1 VWIAAS
7 SMFLIGNANG
17 QVADA
22 SSREYIEEILV
33 TAERRAQ
40 SVQSI
45 PSAISALS
53 DEQLK
58 ALGIDSATTLQ
69 FGVPSV
75 FVGDGSTQTFITIRG
90 VGPTPQGQSGTSS
103 VSVSVDGVYQSRT
116 LAMGLAQVDL
126 DRVEVLRGP
135 QGTLYGRNAT
145 GGAINFITK
154 APTDAFEAKLA
165 AGYSEY
171 DQSHMQAIMNLPMGD
186 RVRTRFA
193 VDYTDR
199 RDGFIENINP
209 GREDVNELESLAA
222 RLRVTA
228 DLTDDLTVDMGLSS
242 LKNEG
247 TWTYFSQLG
256 TPIQEVIDEN
266 PVLLGATY
274 YPGQSLTVSEN
285 DRNDA
290 TREFDT
296 ASLTFTW
303 DSPIGTLKSITA
315 YQEYDSDYSNDGDG
329 LDISYA
335 PSFANNTNET
345 YSQELALS
353 GSTGGLSWVV
363 GAFYSHE
370 NDSLRF
376 NLAFPLGIFPFPPG
390 VYIDFL
396 EPGYT
401 QKSYAAFADLTYS
414 LSEKIDLIAGVR
426 YTEDEQSATHS
437 SSFGVAVGGVQIP
450 IGDICSE
457 RTDKL
462 ESDSTTPRF
471 GLQYNISSEQMAYVK
486 YSKGYKAGGVDVYSC
501 GGSYEPEEVES
512 YEIGYKTQL
521 FDRSVT
527 LNVSAF
533 HYEYTDFQVAQIVNL
548 TLAITNAGG
557 ADVNGIELE
566 GMWVPNEHW
575 RLNASLSYI
584 DAYYTEFFNLDGLNP
599 QLGMQDLEDNQLN
612 GSPKESANVG
622 ASYTTE
628 TYSWGTLTAAVNS
641 SYRSRTYFREFN
653 SPEDSQESFTLT
665 NVNLVWTSPSEK
677 YQARLFARNIT
688 DEHYYQL
695 LGASDGFGTRTT
707 ASWGAPR
714 QVGFE
719 VSAQFE

>member
-296 ASLTFTW
+296 ASLH
-303 DSPIGTLKSITA
+303 L
-315 YQEYDSDYSNDGDG
+315 G
-329 LDISYA
+329 LADRDAQVYHC
-335 PSFANNTNET
+335 
-345 YSQELALS
+345 LS
-353 GSTGGLSWVV
+353 RV
-363 GAFYSHE
+363 
-370 NDSLRF
+370 
-376 NLAFPLGIFPFPPG
+376 
-390 VYIDFL
+390 
-396 EPGYT
+396 
-401 QKSYAAFADLTYS
+401 
-414 LSEKIDLIAGVR
+414 
-426 YTEDEQSATHS
+426 
-437 SSFGVAVGGVQIP
+437 
-450 IGDICSE
+450 
-457 RTDKL
+457 
-462 ESDSTTPRF
+462 
-471 GLQYNISSEQMAYVK
+471 
-486 YSKGYKAGGVDVYSC
+486 
-501 GGSYEPEEVES
+501 
-512 YEIGYKTQL
+512 
-521 FDRSVT
+521 
-527 LNVSAF
+527 
-533 HYEYTDFQVAQIVNL
+533 
-548 TLAITNAGG
+548 
-557 ADVNGIELE
+557 
-566 GMWVPNEHW
+566 
-575 RLNASLSYI
+575 
-584 DAYYTEFFNLDGLNP
+584 
-599 QLGMQDLEDNQLN
+599 
-612 GSPKESANVG
+612 
-622 ASYTTE
+622 
-628 TYSWGTLTAAVNS
+628 
-641 SYRSRTYFREFN
+641 
-653 SPEDSQESFTLT
+653 
-665 NVNLVWTSPSEK
+665 
-677 YQARLFARNIT
+677 
-688 DEHYYQL
+688 
-695 LGASDGFGTRTT
+695 
-707 ASWGAPR
+707 
-714 QVGFE
+714 
-719 VSAQFE
+719 